1 MNTEQEKQIALNLF
15 NKVKKT
21 LAENKKYNKN
31 AFGWRERR
39 GGVDISIGYKYNY
52 LNAKDERYVIRLE
65 GEIFAE
71 FISLYDLRETIS
83 YFKNY
88 LAEQKKVRG
97 WSTLATAEDYVTF
110 GNGWSTTRVDYP
122 CKVMLPNPPC
132 KEYKAL
138 RNYIQK
144 YGVDKYRALIVLRPY
159 EFFSSAMG
167 GKRGRLWDEYGERQ
181 YLENKPKKCAR
192 VLEELRKY
200 RGTKDIMLCERGQ
213 EDYIDEMERRYS
225 EYHEVECDGEK
236 RHFLTITIKTPQGK
250 VKYQQKI
257 Y

>member
-1 MNTEQEKQIALNLF
+1 MNTEQQKQIALNLF
-15 NKVKKT
+15 NKVKKI
-21 LAENKKYNKN
+21 LADNKKNNKV
-31 AFGWRERR
+31 ACSWRERR
-39 GGVDISIGYKYNY
+39 GDVDITIGYKYNY
-52 LNAKDERYVIRLE
+52 LNAKDERYVIRLG

-71 FISLYDLRETIS
+71 FICLSDLRETIS

-88 LAEQKKVRG
+88 IAEQKKVRG
-97 WSTLATAEDYVTF
+97 WSNLATAEDYVTF
-110 GNGWSTTRVDYP
+110 GDAWSTTRVNYP

-144 YGVDKYRALIVLRPY
+144 YGVDKYRGCIVLRPY
-159 EFFSSAMG
+159 EFFCSAMG

-200 RGTKDIMLCERGQ
+200 RGTKDTMVCERGQ
-213 EDYIDEMERRYS
+213 EDYIDDMERRYS
-225 EYHEVECDGEK
+225 EYHEVECEGEK
-236 RHFLTITIKTPQGK
+236 RHYLSITLKTPQGK